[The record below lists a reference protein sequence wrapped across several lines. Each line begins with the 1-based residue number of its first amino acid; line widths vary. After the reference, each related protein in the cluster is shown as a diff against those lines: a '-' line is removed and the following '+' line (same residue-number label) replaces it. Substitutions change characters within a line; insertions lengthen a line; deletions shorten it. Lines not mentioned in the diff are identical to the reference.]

1 MKWNLQRL
9 KFLLGHIEDFI
20 DSDWKEIR
28 ERAQNFAPQMGLE
41 AVRDLIEPAPQ
52 VRQPLY
58 VLDRLT
64 PFFESGLM
72 LKTEDDW
79 NWQVT
84 DVFWRGSVFH
94 LENDEQSDATHLI
107 ADVSPL
113 NVKRAPA
120 VKILESLKMEFLAP
134 GADSSGYLLKPTP
147 SLGYVLFSNLADP
160 FARDHVS
167 HAHRLLNKAF
177 VY

>member
-28 ERAQNFAPQMGLE
+28 ERAQNYMPQTGLE
-41 AVRDLIEPAPQ
+41 AVKYLIEPTVE
-52 VRQPLY
+52 VRQPLF

-72 LKTEDDW
+72 LKTEDDL

-94 LENDEQSDATHLI
+94 LDADEQADATHLI

-113 NVKRAPA
+113 KVKRAPA
-120 VKILESLKMEFLAP
+120 VKILESLNMEFLAP
-134 GADSSGYLLKPTP
+134 GAESSGYLVRPTP

-160 FARDHVS
+160 FARDHIT